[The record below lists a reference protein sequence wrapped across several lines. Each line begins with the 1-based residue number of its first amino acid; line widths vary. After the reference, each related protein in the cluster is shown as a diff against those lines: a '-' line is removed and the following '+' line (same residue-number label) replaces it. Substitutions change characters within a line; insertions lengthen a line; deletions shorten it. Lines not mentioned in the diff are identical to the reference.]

1 MNQQLATS
9 LIGPMNVTR
18 AVLPVLPVLRQQKA
32 GRILTISS
40 TTGLVSFEFCGLRSL
55 QIRSGR
61 LDAFAGPQS
70 SSVWY

>member
-18 AVLPVLPVLRQQKA
+18 AVLPVLRQQKA

-40 TTGLVSFEFCGLRSL
+40 TAGLVSFEFCGLPSL